1 MIRRPPR
8 STRTD
13 TLFPYT
19 TLFRSLDRWLDETNQ
34 SARLRQL
41 HQARDRA
48 EADLTKTYIRTIEQ
62 RTWRALKEKASPSV
76 MQALA
81 AYAVAVGKIGRG
93 TGKGAQR
100 HRKTPM
106 TAAAAGKSSI
116 QNDRADGRERGR
128 K

>member
-41 HQARDRA
+41 HQARERA
-48 EADLTKTYIRTIEQ
+48 EADLSKTYIRTIEQ

-81 AYAVAVGKIGRG
+81 ARSEERRVGKECV
-93 TGKGAQR
+93 GKCRSRWAPANEKNKIV
-100 HRKTPM
+100 HKH
-106 TAAAAGKSSI
+106 
-116 QNDRADGRERGR
+116 
-128 K
+128 